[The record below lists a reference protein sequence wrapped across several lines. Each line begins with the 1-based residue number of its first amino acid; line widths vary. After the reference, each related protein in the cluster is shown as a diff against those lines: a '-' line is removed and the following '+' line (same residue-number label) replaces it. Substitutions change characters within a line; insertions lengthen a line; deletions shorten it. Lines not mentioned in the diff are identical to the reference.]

1 MRRNGD
7 YRFLFQL
14 AIKLQIDV
22 EIILDWS
29 YRKISGYA
37 ASLELDVEDEIA
49 AHKKSQSEAQR
60 NSSGKKQVK
69 MA

>member
-14 AIKLQIDV
+14 AIKLQIDIEV
-22 EIILDWS
+22 ILDWS

-37 ASLELDVEDEIA
+37 AALELDVEDEIA
-49 AHKKSQSEAQR
+49 AHKKAQTDAQK
-60 NSSGKKQVK
+60 STAGKKQVK
-69 MA
+69 MG